1 MKHLPIRCAL
11 SLLMTLPWIV
21 VDAAQ
26 AEPPAP
32 PKISTFAPADELA
45 GQLQTYLQEMQADLE
60 KPADYT
66 ATGSKITKDANT
78 VVILALHLGLH
89 DEANDFKAKAPGII
103 AAAQVLAKATE
114 YEAAKAA
121 YATLKKA
128 AEGSGGESGEL
139 TWKRIASLGQ
149 LMKQVNIINA
159 KLRRST
165 RGSRLKS
172 TAEESTRLA
181 TVLAAIGQAS
191 IYDTHEVKDQ
201 SKLGEWY
208 ELAAGMRESAAAL
221 NRAIKTGDEK
231 MTADAI
237 KNLDQN
243 CTKCHTA
250 FGIRP

>member
-1 MKHLPIRCAL
+1 LKPLPIRCC
-11 SLLMTLPWIV
+11 LPWLLV
-21 VDAAQ
+21 LPFVGADTPQ
-26 AEPPAP
+26 PPAP

-45 GQLQTYLQEMQADLE
+45 GQLRTYLTEMQSDLE
-60 KPADYT
+60 KPADYP

-89 DEANDFKAKAPGII
+89 DEPNDFKAKAPAII
-103 AAAQVLAKATE
+103 AAAKKLAATTD
-114 YEAAKAA
+114 YEPAKSA
-121 YATLKKA
+121 YAELKQA
-128 AEGSGGESGEL
+128 AEGAGGESGEL
-139 TWKRIASLGQ
+139 AWKRIASLGQ
-149 LMKQVNIINA
+149 LMKQVNVINA

-191 IYDTHEVKDQ
+191 IYDTHEVKDP

-208 ELAAGMRESAAAL
+208 ELAAGMRDAAAAL
-221 NRAIKTGDEK
+221 NRAIKTADEK
-231 MTADAI
+231 VTADAL

-250 FGIRP
+250 FDIRP